1 MWKDGVV
8 AIFTLLQFHL
18 IIIVRPRWCQVPN
31 YGISLRDCSSD
42 HRPAGDLDKKFV
54 KRLMPN
60 PIGGLKVPPA
70 HWSKILVG
78 RGPTC
83 MNPALMAPSA
93 YLSSSRV
100 AFTLYYSKWVS
111 RLISKQGRP
120 GRSRDRQPREVMQ
133 EQITVKRCHEEGVL
147 MCAEEESLH
156 IIKRHQYCERK
167 AWKA

>member
-83 MNPALMAPSA
+83 MNPALMVPSA

-133 EQITVKRCHEEGVL
+133 EQITVKRCHEKGCS
-147 MCAEEESLH
+147 CAL
-156 IIKRHQYCERK
+156 KRNRYI
-167 AWKA
+167 